1 MKRKRDEPSDS
12 SSSQIRPE
20 EIPLPN
26 SRSPT
31 PGGPATPTPLSRTL
45 PLTSV
50 NLRQLPGSP
59 PKSPSIDGMSHLP
72 SQSNQSSK
80 NYSSRDVQRFLSWHG
95 MNVTTEPEEYDRHV
109 NLVRLV
115 NEVLNM
121 PTQADMRPESAEK
134 IARKIR
140 LNEFRGETKFFED
153 FWIRINHSSHPIQ
166 LDEYRGK
173 WETEEW
179 DIPGLDNQPDTL
191 FRVGGVSA
199 LEPKDPIDHAIL
211 NDIPNKIQ
219 TPKPDQ
225 TFGVAKKVFDE
236 YEMEMNGAPTINK
249 WAEVSPGIYHP
260 FFVVEFKGSKGEMLA
275 AMNQALRAAST
286 LVECYRSMRAK
297 ALMQDLRQ
305 PGADTATFVFSLCID
320 TEAARLFVNW
330 ANVRDD
336 GKTRYK
342 MTMLRHSSLWDAE
355 ALKRLRQDIGRVL
368 YWGTGP
374 RLNGKGGVRDMLKT
388 FHDHPDRLTANGPVT
403 LPNAEASDKPGKS
416 NKAGSQGQTSYKAP
430 STRSGANKQ
439 GGNNQE

>member
-1 MKRKRDEPSDS
+1 M
-12 SSSQIRPE
+12 
-20 EIPLPN
+20 
-26 SRSPT
+26 
-31 PGGPATPTPLSRTL
+31 
-45 PLTSV
+45 
-50 NLRQLPGSP
+50 
-59 PKSPSIDGMSHLP
+59 
-72 SQSNQSSK
+72 
-80 NYSSRDVQRFLSWHG
+80 
-95 MNVTTEPEEYDRHV
+95 EPEEYDRHV

-153 FWIRINHSSHPIQ
+153 FWIRINHSSHPVQ

-236 YEMEMNGAPTINK
+236 YEMEMNGAPTLNK

-336 GKTRYK
+336 GKTKYK

-368 YWGTGP
+368 YWGTGA
-374 RLNGKGGVRDMLKT
+374 RLNGKGGVRDLLKT
-388 FHDHPDRLTANGPVT
+388 FHDHPDRLTGNGPVT
-403 LPNAEASDKPGKS
+403 LLNPEASDKPGKS
-416 NKAGSQGQTSYKAP
+416 NKGGSQGQTSYKAP
-430 STRSGANKQ
+430 STRSGASKQ